1 MKRYILDTSILLHYI
16 RQSPLSARIENELQ
30 LMSQDVVPLV
40 AAVSIGEI
48 EGFVQRRNW
57 GDKKINILKKL
68 LSRILVVDIAG
79 QDEKLMRAYAT
90 LNNYS
95 QNWLPD
101 KPLGRSVSIG
111 QNDLWIAAV
120 ARVANAE
127 LITADGDFDHFN
139 GTWFGVHKYDQTLT
153 SNE

>member
-1 MKRYILDTSILLHYI
+1 MKRYIIDTSILLHYI
-16 RQSPLSARIENELQ
+16 RQSGLALKIESEHQ
-30 LMSQDVVPLV
+30 LMSQDVVPMV

-57 GDKKINILKKL
+57 GEKKMNVLKKL

-79 QDEKLMRAYAT
+79 QDENLMKAFAT

-95 QNWLPD
+95 RNCLPE

-120 ARVANAE
+120 AKVAKAE
-127 LITADGDFDHFN
+127 LITADGDFDHLD
-139 GTWFGVHKYDQTLT
+139 GVWLAVHKYDQR
-153 SNE
+153 SNKE

>member
-16 RQSPLSARIENELQ
+16 RQSPLSLKIEKEHQ

-48 EGFVQRRNW
+48 EGFVQRRKW
-57 GDKKINILKKL
+57 GEKKMNVLKKL

-79 QDEKLMRAYAT
+79 QDENLMKAYAT
-90 LNNYS
+90 LSNYS
-95 QNWLPD
+95 RNCLPE
-101 KPLGRSVSIG
+101 KQLGRSVSIG

-120 ARVANAE
+120 AKVAKAE
-127 LITADGDFDHFN
+127 LITADGDFDHLD
-139 GTWFGVHKYDQTLT
+139 GSWLAVHKYDQTLT
-153 SNE
+153 KK